1 MLQGS
6 LLSEPKLFLGFT
18 VPSKYVAPSKKKKN
32 SLARQILLLHTILG
46 CGFLIDAQTWD
57 HTEKRKRSYGS
68 GREKEKKKIRAPSPP
83 CCFSPVCSSHFSKES
98 VSIYYCYQPEC
109 RQTFTT
115 CCSGSRCLP
124 SFHTKASSFDGST
137 CCKGHHLFSLSLS
150 LFRTL
155 FTRALYF
162 SCVKKAFPFSPV
174 SIVCG
179 WLSRRSGPWPP
190 APPCTPTLYIVA
202 STEGPAGGAAEGRA
216 LSLPPFILFLLMFFY
231 FCPYH
236 AEQWYT

>member
-1 MLQGS
+1 MHRR
-6 LLSEPKLFLGFT
+6 E
-18 VPSKYVAPSKKKKN
+18 
-32 SLARQILLLHTILG
+32 TIQRKENG
-46 CGFLIDAQTWD
+46 VTEVE
-57 HTEKRKRSYGS
+57 EKRK
-68 GREKEKKKIRAPSPP
+68 KKKIRAPSPP

-124 SFHTKASSFDGST
+124 SFHTRASSFDGST

-150 LFRTL
+150 L
-155 FTRALYF
+155 ALCSEHCSLACSIF
-162 SCVKKAFPFSPV
+162 HVWKRRFHSPPV